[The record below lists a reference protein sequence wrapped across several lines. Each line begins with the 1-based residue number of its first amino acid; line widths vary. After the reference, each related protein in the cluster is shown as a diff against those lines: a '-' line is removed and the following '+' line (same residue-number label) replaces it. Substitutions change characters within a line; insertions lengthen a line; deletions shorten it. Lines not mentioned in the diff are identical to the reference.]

1 MMYYN
6 YYTSPIGLML
16 LVADDIGLRK
26 VEFVEKILDAEEL
39 NKIEKTTALEFSN
52 SKVIKFCMD
61 ELTHYFNKKLT
72 HFTSPLSLKG
82 TNFQIGV
89 WNELVKVPFGLTQS
103 YLQQARKL
111 QNEKGIRA
119 VAKANGSN
127 PIAII
132 VPCHRIIGSNGQLTG
147 YAGGLWRK
155 KWLLEHEG
163 ALKNEQLNLF

>member
-1 MMYYN
+1 MIYYN
-6 YYTSPIGLML
+6 YFTSPIGLIL
-16 LVADDIGLRK
+16 VVADDFGLRK
-26 VEFVEKILDAEEL
+26 VEFVEKILDEEEL
-39 NKIEKTTALEFSN
+39 KKIEKTTTPEFSN
-52 SKVIKFCMD
+52 SKIIEFCID

-72 HFTSPLSLKG
+72 HFNLPLSLRG

-89 WNELVKVPFGLTQS
+89 WNELSKVPFGVTQS

-111 QNEKGIRA
+111 ENEKGIRA

-132 VPCHRIIGSNGQLTG
+132 VPCHRIIGSNGQLIG

-155 KWLLEHEG
+155 KWLLQHEG
-163 ALKNEQLNLF
+163 ALKNHQLDLF